1 MNREGENNYD
11 PCSDLNTNLVVSCE
25 GSIFFFTALT
35 PAAGQWSSEN
45 VQPDAQWLG
54 QALVVEHRYGAE
66 LAAAMRKALWQRS
79 GGPRVC
85 DLPSAGSQPGSN
97 LLGRG
102 PGSQFVQ

>member
-1 MNREGENNYD
+1 MWQIRRICKHESRSENNYD

-35 PAAGQWSSEN
+35 PAAGQWNSEN

-66 LAAAMRKALWQRS
+66 LAAAMRKAGL
-79 GGPRVC
+79 V
-85 DLPSAGSQPGSN
+85 LA
-97 LLGRG
+97 
-102 PGSQFVQ
+102 